1 MAEWLRRALLAP
13 QESGGPGSN
22 PGADTEDQTVKL
34 AAISIQW
41 VTAGEYCEVNRRS
54 EKTGPDLRQN
64 VEFIHT
70 AGSGS
75 WNGDE
80 RHTYG
85 LSPTGFAQRA
95 SPMELTL
102 LYLSNVSHLFVSG

>member
-1 MAEWLRRALLAP
+1 VSVCVAERVRPRA
-13 QESGGPGSN
+13 SGFNEPEDPGSI

-34 AAISIQW
+34 VAISSQW

-54 EKTGPDLRQN
+54 EKHWPRSQTK

-70 AGSGS
+70 AGSGP

-80 RHTYG
+80 RHTNG
-85 LSPTGFAQRA
+85 LC
-95 SPMELTL
+95 PMELTL
-102 LYLSNVSHLFVSG
+102 LFFI